1 MATFRAVS
9 AVSDSIIHILASRYN
24 SEDFNLN
31 PLEFRVYMASDFA
44 TPMEAGV
51 SVFLYRIY
59 VNTVQRTPPGRIG
72 PDGRR
77 FRSPLPLDLHFLIT
91 AWGRDASLQHSI
103 AGWMM
108 RVLED
113 TPSLPAG
120 LLNHGGLDIFAP
132 DETVELAVA
141 EIDTETLFRIW
152 EVIGSNSYQISVPYI
167 ARGVRIESDRQI
179 ESAGPVQER
188 IFDYQRLGRT

>member
-1 MATFRAVS
+1 MSHFRAVS
-9 AVSDSIIHILASRYN
+9 AVSDTIVHLLASRYS
-24 SEDFNLN
+24 SEEFNLN
-31 PLEFRVYMASDFA
+31 PLEFSVYVASDFA

-59 VNTVQRTPPGRIG
+59 VNATQRTPPGRIG
-72 PDGRR
+72 ADGRR
-77 FRSPLPLDLHFLIT
+77 LRSPLPLDLHFLIT
-91 AWGRDASLQHSI
+91 AWGRHASLQHSI

-120 LLNHGGLDIFAP
+120 LLNHDGLQIFEP
-132 DETVELAVA
+132 DESVELTVA

-152 EVIGSNSYQISVPYI
+152 EVIGTNSYQVSVPYV
-167 ARGVRIESDRQI
+167 ARGVRIDSDRAV

-188 IFDYQRLGRT
+188 VFDYQRLGQR

>member
-9 AVSDSIIHILASRYN
+9 AVSDTIVHMLASRYS
-24 SEDFNLN
+24 SEEFNLN
-31 PLEFRVYMASDFA
+31 PLEFRVYVASDFA

-59 VNTVQRTPPGRIG
+59 VNAVQRTPPGRLG
-72 PDGRR
+72 ADGRR
-77 FRSPLPLDLHFLIT
+77 LRSPLPLDLHFLIT
-91 AWGRDASLQHSI
+91 AWGRHASLQHSI

-120 LLNHGGLDIFAP
+120 LLNHSGLEIFAP
-132 DETVELAVA
+132 GETVELAVA
-141 EIDTETLFRIW
+141 EIDTEALFRIW
-152 EVIGSNSYQISVPYI
+152 EVIGSNSYQISVPYV
-167 ARGVRIESDRQI
+167 ARGVRVDSDRVV

-188 IFDYQRLGRT
+188 VFDYQRLGAS

>member
-9 AVSDSIIHILASRYN
+9 AVSDTIVHMLASRYN
-24 SEDFNLN
+24 SEEFNLN
-31 PLEFRVYMASDFA
+31 PLEFRVYVAGDFA

-59 VNTVQRTPPGRIG
+59 MNAVQRTPPGRIG
-72 PDGRR
+72 ADGRR
-77 FRSPLPLDLHFLIT
+77 LRSPLPLDLHFLIT

-113 TPSLPAG
+113 TPSLPVG
-120 LLNHGGLDIFAP
+120 LLNHGGLQIFEP
-132 DETVELAVA
+132 DESVELAVA
-141 EIDTETLFRIW
+141 EIDTEVLFRIW
-152 EVIGSNSYQISVPYI
+152 EVIGTNSYQISVPYV
-167 ARGVRIESDRQI
+167 ARGVRIDSDRVV

-188 IFDYQRLGRT
+188 VFDYQRLGQS

>member
-1 MATFRAVS
+1 MASFRAVS
-9 AVSDSIIHILASRYN
+9 AVSDTIVHMLASRYS
-24 SEDFNLN
+24 SEEFNQN
-31 PLEFRVYMASDFA
+31 PLEFRVYVASDFA

-59 VNTVQRTPPGRIG
+59 VNTVQRTPPGRLTS
-72 PDGRR
+72 DGRR
-77 FRSPLPLDLHFLIT
+77 LRSPLPLDLHFLVT

-113 TPSLPAG
+113 TPSLSAG
-120 LLNHGGLDIFAP
+120 LLNHGGLEIFAP
-132 DETVELAVA
+132 DEGVELAVA
-141 EIDTETLFRIW
+141 EIDTEALFRIW
-152 EVIGSNSYQISVPYI
+152 EVIGTNSYQISVPYV
-167 ARGVRIESDRQI
+167 ARGVRVDSDRAI

-188 IFDYQRLGRT
+188 VFDYRRLGQS

>member
-1 MATFRAVS
+1 MASYRAVT
-9 AVSDSIIHILASRYN
+9 AVSDTIAHLLASRY
-24 SEDFNLN
+24 SPEEFNMN
-31 PLEFRVYMASDFA
+31 TLEFQVYLASNFA

-72 PDGRR
+72 ADGRR
-77 FRSPLPLDLHFLIT
+77 LHSPLPLDLHFLVT
-91 AWGRDASLQHSI
+91 AWARDASLQHSI

-113 TPSLPAG
+113 TPSLPSG
-120 LLNHGGLDIFAP
+120 LLNHGGLEIFAP
-132 DETVELAVA
+132 DETVELVVA

-152 EVIGSNSYQISVPYI
+152 EVIGSNGYQISVPYVARSVKIDTDLTLI
-167 ARGVRIESDRQI
+167 AGE
-179 ESAGPVQER
+179 PVQER
-188 IFDYQRLGRT
+188 VFDYRRLVRP

>member
-9 AVSDSIIHILASRYN
+9 AVSETMVHLLASRFSPEEFNMN
-24 SEDFNLN
+24 S
-31 PLEFRVYMASDFA
+31 LEFRVYLASDFA

-51 SVFLYRIY
+51 SVFLYRMFI
-59 VNTVQRTPPGRIG
+59 NPVQRTPPGRISANG
-72 PDGRR
+72 KRLRP
-77 FRSPLPLDLHFLIT
+77 PLPLDLHFLVT
-91 AWGRDASLQHSI
+91 AWARDASLQHSI

-120 LLNHGGLDIFAP
+120 LLNHGGLDIFEP

-141 EIDTETLFRIW
+141 EIDTEALFRIW
-152 EVIGSNSYQISVPYI
+152 EVIGSNAYQISVPYV
-167 ARGVRIESDRQI
+167 ARNVRIESDRVLA
-179 ESAGPVQER
+179 SGDPVQER
-188 IFDYQRLGRT
+188 IFDYRKLVR